1 MRIKD
6 VIGENNELQKQ
17 LNMMNTAYYEQVVI
31 YGRMQ
36 GALKSDQLVEAM
48 LLDILRDILDAQRDG
63 HDAQAIFGD
72 AHDLVVNTLL
82 EIPDMN
88 LFTLLKQYWLA
99 VMAFML
105 LSLSEP
111 IFNVLRGHVF
121 YGGKLVM
128 SFMISAIVLAILH
141 HYREFIATVIIR
153 TDRRIVYF
161 GLAGVV
167 AHMFILTWA
176 INLVKNVWVIHF

>member
-88 LFTLLKQYWLA
+88 LFILLKQYWLA
-99 VMAFML
+99 VVAFML

-111 IFNVLRGHVF
+111 IFNILRDQVF
-121 YGGKLVM
+121 YGGKMVI
-128 SFMISAIVLAILH
+128 SVMISAIILAILYR
-141 HYREFIATVIIR
+141 YRESIATAVIHV
-153 TDRRIVYF
+153 DRRIVYF
-161 GLAGVV
+161 GLAGFIV
-167 AHMFILTWA
+167 HMFIMTWTT
-176 INLVKNVWVIHF
+176 NLVQNLWVIHF